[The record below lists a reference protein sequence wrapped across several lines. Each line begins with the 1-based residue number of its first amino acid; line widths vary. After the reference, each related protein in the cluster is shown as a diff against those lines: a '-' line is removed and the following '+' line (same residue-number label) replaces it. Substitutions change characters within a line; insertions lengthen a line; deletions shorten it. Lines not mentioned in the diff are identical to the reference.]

1 MSTQTNQHFNAASR
15 ESLPDKLMNLEVFGM
30 SIHLFAAAATV
41 ILVAHA
47 FDVLPGGLVG
57 GLSISFVIGAVFGE
71 IGKRLPFWN
80 RYIGGAPV
88 LIFLGTAW
96 LVYAGLM
103 SEREVAVITDF
114 IKNYK
119 FIDLFIAVLITGS
132 ILSVNRVLLRR
143 SLVGYIPSILFAVAG
158 AAALGIACGMMF
170 GISPG
175 ETIMLYVL
183 PIMGGGNGA
192 GAVPLAEIY
201 QQATGN
207 SAEAYYSVAIS
218 ILTIANIIAIAAA
231 SILDRLGKKYS
242 NLTGDGEL
250 VRKGKFKIPEDD
262 KPGRKITPRDLAVGL
277 LLACTAYTLGHI
289 LSKIVPSFAGVSI
302 HRYAYM
308 VIVVAVMNMS
318 GIVPVELKIGAQ
330 KMSQFFSKQMLWV
343 LMVGVGV
350 AYTDLG
356 EIIAAISL
364 TNIIMAT
371 MIVLGAVIGGALGG
385 RVAGFYEIETAIT
398 AGLCMANRGGSGDL
412 EVMAASKRMHL
423 ISYAQISSRL
433 GGGIVLVIASVA
445 FGILA

>member
-1 MSTQTNQHFNAASR
+1 MSTQPNNLHAPLHEN
-15 ESLPDKLMNLEVFGM
+15 LLDKFLRLEIFGM
-30 SIHLFAAAATV
+30 SIHLFAAATTV

-57 GLSISFVIGAVFGE
+57 GLSISFVIGAIFGE

-96 LVYAGLM
+96 LVYTGLM
-103 SEREVAVITDF
+103 SDREVAVITDF
-114 IKNYK
+114 IKNYQ
-119 FIDLFIAVLITGS
+119 FIDLFISVLITGS

-143 SLVGYIPSILFAVAG
+143 SLIGYIPSIIAAVTG
-158 AAALGIACGMMF
+158 AAILGILCGILF
-170 GISPG
+170 GISPS

-207 SAEAYYSVAIS
+207 PADAYYSVAIS

-231 SILDRLGKKYS
+231 SVLHRFGEKYTHFS
-242 NLTGDGEL
+242 GEGEL
-250 VRKGKFKIPEDD
+250 VRRGKFLIPEDD
-262 KPGRKITPRDLAVGL
+262 KPSRKITHRDLAVGL
-277 LLACTAYTLGHI
+277 LLACTSYTLGHI
-289 LSKIVPSFAGVSI
+289 MSQIIPPVAGINI

-308 VIVVAVMNMS
+308 VIIVAVLNMS
-318 GIVPVELKIGAQ
+318 GIVPVELKVGAK

-364 TNIIMAT
+364 TNIVMAT
-371 MIVLGAVIGGALGG
+371 VIVIGAILGGALGG
-385 RVAGFYEIETAIT
+385 KLAGFYEIETAIT

-433 GGGIVLVIASVA
+433 GGGIVLIIASIA